1 VTHDLLSAL
10 EPHLPDQRTRSRLD
24 VVAYLTLWLILLYG
38 LSARQVLPGFGAIGS
53 PAMVLV
59 IPAAFIWAAGWVL
72 PQSGLDRGRQPMRA
86 VLLVYLA
93 YQLVSFAVASSRT
106 LTELESTGSV
116 RALLTAFAMT
126 GVGLLVA
133 DGIRD
138 EGRLTELLHRVV
150 KAVTFVSA
158 FGIVQFY
165 TGAPMQF
172 LVPGL
177 QWNRPPVGL
186 AERGPFGRPAAT
198 TLHPIEFSVVT
209 AALLPLA
216 IHFALHGR
224 TVHQRRNAAFAAG
237 LIALAVPLSVSRSGL
252 VSLVLALVVLLAG
265 WRGRRLVNG
274 LLTICIAIPVLWATV
289 PGIVGTFIGMFTDTD
304 DDPSIQARIN
314 RRPRVMELLRL
325 RPWLGLGNGTWSTED
340 YFLVDVEIYV
350 TSLQLGL
357 LGMALITI
365 ILVFGFLLA
374 LAVRAL
380 PSASEPTRHLALA
393 IAAGIA
399 GISGSLISFDAFHYR
414 ILTGTLF
421 LLLGAAGALWRIL
434 GGSEH
439 VATTINIRARTL
451 GRDGRWFGT
460 DAGTSG
466 NEQLTEG

>member
-1 VTHDLLSAL
+1 VTDLIGLGTGLTA
-10 EPHLPDQRTRSRLD
+10 ERERRSGFD

-59 IPAAFIWAAGWVL
+59 LPAFFIWAAGWIL
-72 PQSGLDRGRQPMRA
+72 PQSGLDRGRQPMRV
-86 VLLVYLA
+86 VLLAYLA
-93 YQLVSFAVASSRT
+93 YLLVSFAVASSRT
-106 LTELESTGSV
+106 LTPLETTGSI
-116 RALLTAFAMT
+116 RAVLTAFAMT

-133 DGIRD
+133 DGVRD
-138 EGRLTELLHRVV
+138 EGRLTELMHRLV
-150 KAVTFVSA
+150 KAVTFVSV

-186 AERGPFGRPAAT
+186 AERGPFQRPTAT
-198 TLHPIEFSVVT
+198 TLHSIEFSVIT

-224 TVHQRRNAAFAAG
+224 TIHQRRNAAFAAG

-252 VSLVLALVVLLAG
+252 VCLVTALVVLLAG

-325 RPWLGLGNGTWSTED
+325 RPWFGLGNGTWSTED

-357 LGMALITI
+357 LGMALVACM
-365 ILVFGFLLA
+365 LVFAVLLA

-380 PSASEPTRHLALA
+380 PTADEPTRHLALA

-399 GISGSLISFDAFHYR
+399 GISASLITFDSFHYR

-421 LLLGAAGALWRIL
+421 LLMGAAGALWRIHE
-434 GGSEH
+434 GSEQLS
-439 VATTINIRARTL
+439 TMLSLQR
-451 GRDGRWFGT
+451 GRRPKPIEAPKAIS
-460 DAGTSG
+460 DAG
-466 NEQLTEG
+466 EPR